1 MNHRAGTD
9 SGRFQNVVNGKLF
22 DKGRWDRKHY
32 PADLPGSPKEETI
45 SFRQTIS
52 NETMVL

>member
-9 SGRFQNVVNGKLF
+9 SGRFQKVVNGKLF

-32 PADLPGSPKEETI
+32 PADLPGSRKEETI